1 MQQIDTI
8 SSSPNQRMSLVLD
21 NNETVDFC
29 LYYRAMQQSWFYD
42 FTYKERTVNCSKVVL
57 TPNSLRQF
65 RRILP
70 FGIAFLSDSD
80 AEPFQIDDFSS
91 GRVKMYVLNSADVK
105 QIEREIYNL

>member
-8 SSSPNQRMSLVLD
+8 STSPDQRMSLVLD
-21 NNETVDFC
+21 NNETVDFR
-29 LYYRAMQQSWFYD
+29 LYFVAMQQSWFYD
-42 FTYKERTVNCSKVVL
+42 FTYKNRTVNGSKVVL

-70 FGIAFLSDSD
+70 FGIAFLSDGD
-80 AEPFQIDDFSS
+80 ITPFQIDDFSS
-91 GRVKMYVLNSADVK
+91 GRVKMYLLNSADVK